1 MKTLFVKMTP
11 FDVYKTYL
19 GLKNHFTKDKYDYHK
34 YCGRTRASLQSFYKR
49 KDRYWFEKMSRQKND
64 QEVVNFFVSN
74 FVHSTDANSMWIGE
88 LIREGESVYN
98 SWKKRNESLT
108 YVFKEETCDLFS
120 EYGLEEVFDC
130 SSGHPPLLKK
140 FLIGKISM
148 ETLVIYNRIF
158 LFGNNFDKK
167 LDDPVWQAVS
177 KNIKKYDPFLNIDI
191 FKYRKIVKECVL

>member
-1 MKTLFVKMTP
+1 MTP

-34 YCGRTRASLQSFYKR
+34 YCGKTRASLQSFYKR

-64 QEVVNFFVSN
+64 KEIVDFFVSN
-74 FVHSTDANSMWIGE
+74 FVASGDANALWIGH
-88 LIREGESVYN
+88 LIRDGEGIYN
-98 SWKKRNESLT
+98 SWKKRNESLS
-108 YVFKEETCDLFS
+108 YVFKEETSELFE
-120 EYGLEEVFDC
+120 EYGVEEVFDC

-140 FLIGKISM
+140 FLTGKISM

-158 LFGNNFDKK
+158 LFSNNFDKK
-167 LDDPVWQAVS
+167 LKDPVWEVVS
-177 KNIKKYDPFLNIDI
+177 KSMKKYDSFLNIDI

>member
-1 MKTLFVKMTP
+1 MTP

-34 YCGRTRASLQSFYKR
+34 YCGKTRASLQSFYKR

-64 QEVVNFFVSN
+64 KEIVDFFVSN
-74 FVHSTDANSMWIGE
+74 FVASGDANALWIGH
-88 LIREGESVYN
+88 LIRDGEGIYN
-98 SWKKRNESLT
+98 SWKKRNESLS
-108 YVFKEETCDLFS
+108 YVFKEETSELFG
-120 EYGLEEVFDC
+120 EYGVEEVFDC

-140 FLIGKISM
+140 FLTGKISM

-167 LDDPVWQAVS
+167 LKDPVWEVVS
-177 KNIKKYDPFLNIDI
+177 KSMKKYDSFLNIDI